1 MIMIRKWIKKLLAP
15 IVREVLNEEKLQEQ
29 VIGHIVTALKESLDN
44 GECDNLK
51 RPNV

>member
-1 MIMIRKWIKKLLAP
+1 MDKKTFSPPPAARGLT
-15 IVREVLNEEKLQEQ
+15 EEKLQEQ
-29 VIGHIVTALKESLDN
+29 VIGHIVTALKEALDN